1 MARRPDG
8 GALPALVIV
17 ADRPAALRAAGLL
30 FPGLERLV
38 LGRDDLRPPRPF
50 AGPLFER
57 LATLPAGACVALAVP
72 VVRAS
77 PPAGEPAPL
86 LAVADHVNLEL
97 RGPLTGPWPADVPRS
112 FPAMSGI
119 YQPRAVLSRG
129 APQVYSCGVVMAGVA
144 CAARLSAFEAGV
156 IRERRLPAYADCLA
170 PPVIAAAY
178 YGLTVA
184 ACGVLWSDDN
194 DEE

>member
-1 MARRPDG
+1 MARKPDG

-30 FPGLERLV
+30 FPGLERLA
-38 LGRDDLRPPRPF
+38 LGRDELRPPRPF

-57 LATLPAGACVALAVP
+57 LATLPAGACVALVVPAVC
-72 VVRAS
+72 AS
-77 PPAGEPAPL
+77 PAGEPAPL

-97 RGPLTGPWPADVPRS
+97 RGPLTGPWPASMPRS

-119 YQPRAVLSRG
+119 YQPRAVLSRR
-129 APQVYSCGVVMAGVA
+129 APQVYSGGVVMAGVA

-156 IRERRLPAYADCLA
+156 IREQGLPAYADCLA